1 MNRLFLVCA
10 LFGLLALGCS
20 NASDPANQNSNKPA
34 GTSTATQ
41 PTNVADA
48 GSNTTQGAQGD
59 VTGAYFFK
67 DSVPGDFSE
76 IDHLSLATI
85 NEHGN
90 PAPLNGFIRPKR
102 SSAKDYRLVSPKLDG
117 KNLTFSTATVDGVGY
132 SFTGAFEKLDNFSA
146 NPPPNDE
153 VVLRG
158 TLTKMKDGN
167 VVAETKVNF
176 TYSAGG

>member
-1 MNRLFLVCA
+1 MNRLFLVFVLFA
-10 LFGLLALGCS
+10 LFALGCS
-20 NASDPANQNSNKPA
+20 NASDPANQNSNNPA
-34 GTSTATQ
+34 ATSTATQ
-41 PTNVADA
+41 PIKPGDA
-48 GSNTTQGAQGD
+48 SSTTTQGAQGD
-59 VTGAYFFK
+59 VTGAYFLA

-85 NEHGN
+85 DEHGN
-90 PAPLNGFIRPKR
+90 PASLNGFIRPKR

-153 VVLRG
+153 VILRG
-158 TLTKMKDGN
+158 TLTKMKNGN
-167 VVAETKVNF
+167 VLAETKVNF